1 MVVEDNIRVLA
12 KIVDEDV
19 EQRPKVVLLGRANPV
34 WLAVVSVAPEA
45 SEVEVPEV
53 NVIQMVANVSI
64 RVPARTVA
72 VEDAPR
78 ASVEMEETAKTVEI
92 ADVVASHARVVVNL
106 LKISSTNPAKQIELL
121 STAITI

>member
-19 EQRPKVVLLGRANPV
+19 EQRPKLVLPRRANPV
-34 WLAVVSVAPEA
+34 WLAVVSVVPEP

-53 NVIQMVANVSI
+53 NVIQMAENVNI
-64 RVPARTVA
+64 KVPAGTVA

-92 ADVVASHARVVVNL
+92 ADVVASHARLVANL
-106 LKISSTNPAKQIELL
+106 LKISSTNTTKQKLL
-121 STAITI
+121 SPSITI

>member
-19 EQRPKVVLLGRANPV
+19 EQRPKLVLPRRANPV
-34 WLAVVSVAPEA
+34 WLAVVSVVPEP

-53 NVIQMVANVSI
+53 NVIQMAESVNI
-64 RVPARTVA
+64 KVPAGTVA

-92 ADVVASHARVVVNL
+92 ADVVASHARLVANL
-106 LKISSTNPAKQIELL
+106 LKISSTNTTKQKLL
-121 STAITI
+121 SPSITI